1 MVKNGL
7 KKFKMKVI
15 FWQAAKKFVF
25 YQKSKIQ
32 QLYLVEGKGGEGGG
46 KKKLNPFREIAK
58 NNVTK
63 KWLFY
68 EGLNNDCHVFL

>member
-1 MVKNGL
+1 LASSQKICFLSEKQNTV
-7 KKFKMKVI
+7 VI
-15 FWQAAKKFVF
+15 F
-25 YQKSKIQ
+25 SG
-32 QLYLVEGKGGEGGG
+32 GKGVGRGA
-46 KKKLNPFREIAK
+46 KKKLNPFKEIAK

>member
-1 MVKNGL
+1 LASSQKICFLSEKQNTV
-7 KKFKMKVI
+7 VI
-15 FWQAAKKFVF
+15 F
-25 YQKSKIQ
+25 S
-32 QLYLVEGKGGEGGG
+32 GGEGGG

-68 EGLNNDCHVFL
+68 EGLNNDCHVFFVMMKRKFLR